1 MGQTIELLEKKGYL
15 VDEKYKCNNI
25 KSFINQTLKKSKK
38 GVKLESSEMI
48 TIRTNIEKCDHSDMV
63 KIDQCLTRE
72 QNLEE
77 TEYQW
82 GSLVMNA
89 KWKIL

>member
-1 MGQTIELLEKKGYL
+1 MKQTIELLEERGFTPNANA
-15 VDEKYKCNNI
+15 KCKNI
-25 KSFINQTLKKSKK
+25 KDFIGKTLEKSKR
-38 GVKLESSEMI
+38 GEKLNAADMV
-48 TIRTNIEKCDHSDMV
+48 TIRSNLEKCDHSDMV

-72 QNLEE
+72 QNLNE

>member
-1 MGQTIELLEKKGYL
+1 MDQTIMLLEEKGYYIN
-15 VDEKYKCNNI
+15 ETSKCENI
-25 KSFINQTLKKSKK
+25 KEIINETLANSKK
-38 GVKLESSEMI
+38 GIRLSRNNMI
-48 TIRTNIEKCDHSDMV
+48 TIRSNLDKCDHNDMV

-72 QNLEE
+72 QNLTE

-89 KWKIL
+89 KWKII